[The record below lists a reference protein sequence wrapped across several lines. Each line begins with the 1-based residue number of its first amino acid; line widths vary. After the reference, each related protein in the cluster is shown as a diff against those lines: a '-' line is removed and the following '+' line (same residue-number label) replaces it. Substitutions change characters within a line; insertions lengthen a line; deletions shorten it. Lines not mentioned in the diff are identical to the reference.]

1 MIPPLLLDVQ
11 PEHAVLDMCAAPG
24 SKTAQLIE
32 MLHSGDA
39 PPTGIVIAN
48 DVENKRCYTLTHQTK
63 RLQSPNFVVTNLD
76 ASKFPSLRVPSSEP
90 GRLDRLQFDRVLCDV
105 PCSGDGTLRKNQAVW
120 KKWNPMNGVGLHKM
134 QIKIAFRGAQLLKVG
149 GRLVYSTCS
158 FNPIEN
164 EAVVAALLRT
174 TSLELI
180 DVSADLPDL
189 KRHPG
194 LSTWKVTPSSSRA
207 VPCRIETRAIN
218 RIPAHR

>member
-32 MLHSGDA
+32 MLHNGDT

-76 ASKFPSLRVPSSEP
+76 ATKFPSLRVPAPGEP
-90 GRLDRLQFDRVLCDV
+90 GKVIRLQFDRVLCDV
-105 PCSGDGTLRKNQAVW
+105 PCAGDGTLRKNKAIW
-120 KKWNPMNGVGLHKM
+120 KNWNPMNGIGLHKI
-134 QIKIAFRGAQLLKVG
+134 QVKIAFRGAQLLKVG

-164 EAVVAALLRT
+164 EAVVASLLRST
-174 TSLELI
+174 KGTLELI
-180 DVSADLPDL
+180 DVSKDLPAL
-189 KRHPG
+189 KRYPG
-194 LSTWKVTPSSSRA
+194 LSTWKVRQTVRS
-207 VPCRIETRAIN
+207 VG
-218 RIPAHR
+218 